1 MIKLIKYI
9 KFLFISKK
17 SFFPPEKKEILIFD
31 ETGSNNFLK
40 YIKKKNYSILNTRF
54 EKINLFVLCKTL
66 LNRKLNFLE
75 YINNYI
81 KIVKPKIVLTFIDNN
96 PLFYKIDHK
105 NFNKSIFVQ
114 NGIRSSFNDIF
125 HNKNQQKINEN
136 FVDYM
141 FVANEFYGKK
151 FSSFI
156 RGKTIPIGY
165 FKNNLYK
172 ISNVKKKR
180 EILIISVFRNYNNND
195 KIYKNISYKNFFS
208 NDKYFYSWL
217 DKYCK
222 KKKLKINILTRARKY
237 DEFLIEKKYFENF
250 FSNANIIFVKSNPYK
265 IIDAYEYVVTNDS
278 TLGIEN
284 LSRGGK
290 TAFIC
295 NAPNI
300 YPLITRKFGF
310 NENLSSNGPFWTW
323 ENKVKKFEKI
333 LNFLIKHKKEKWKKY
348 TKNILIRDNNN
359 KTFNKYLNKTLRN

>member
-9 KFLFISKK
+9 KFLFFSKK
-17 SFFPPEKKEILIFD
+17 SYFPPEKKDILIFD
-31 ETGSNNFLK
+31 ETGSNYFLK
-40 YIKKKNYSILNTRF
+40 YIKKKKYSILNTRF

-66 LNRKLNFLE
+66 LNRKLNFLG

-105 NFNKSIFVQ
+105 NFKKSIFVQ

-125 HNKNQQKINEN
+125 HNKNMQKNNEN

-141 FVANEFYGKK
+141 FVANKFYGEK

-156 RGKTIPIGY
+156 KGKTVPIGY

-172 ISNVKKKR
+172 ISNVKKKK
-180 EILIISVFRNYNNND
+180 EILIISVFRNYTNN
-195 KIYKNISYKNFFS
+195 KIYKSFFS

-217 DKYCK
+217 ERYCNE
-222 KKKLKINILTRARKY
+222 KKLKVNILCRAKKY

-250 FSNANIIFVKSNPYK
+250 FSNANIIFIKSNPYK
-265 IIDAYEYVVTNDS
+265 IVDAFEYIVTNDS

-290 TAFIC
+290 TAFVC

-310 NENLSSNGPFWTW
+310 NENLNNNGPFWTW

-333 LNFLIKHKKEKWKKY
+333 LNFLIKNKKEKWRKY
-348 TKNILIRDNNN
+348 TKNISIRDDNN
-359 KTFNKYLNKTLRN
+359 KTFKKYINETLRN